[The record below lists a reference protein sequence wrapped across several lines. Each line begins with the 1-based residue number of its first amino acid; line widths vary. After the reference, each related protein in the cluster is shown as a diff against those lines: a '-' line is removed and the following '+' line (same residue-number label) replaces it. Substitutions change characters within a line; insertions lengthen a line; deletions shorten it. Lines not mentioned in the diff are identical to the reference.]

1 MEQSIIDYQ
10 ITRQSQDHNVRAG
23 ILVAS
28 AADLVFEKTRHVKN
42 AGMQNVLMDVNSMA
56 LLNCFQTF
64 ADPQKEETS
73 VLLDIGKNFTNLI
86 IVSDTAPPF
95 VRSINSAGKDI
106 IKQTANELDTTYAC
120 VEEML
125 KQKETTETDRQEFN
139 ASLASALHELSNQ
152 IQETFAYYRTH
163 QQQCRI
169 SKVYI
174 CGGFALGAGVKEI
187 LDTQLLEHVQVWN
200 PLENIPFDQNGQ
212 QTCQCIE
219 NGPAMAVA
227 LGLAMRSI

>member
-1 MEQSIIDYQ
+1 
-10 ITRQSQDHNVRAG
+10 
-23 ILVAS
+23 
-28 AADLVFEKTRHVKN
+28 
-42 AGMQNVLMDVNSMA
+42 MQNVLMDVNSMA
-56 LLNCFQTF
+56 LLNCFEAF
-64 ADPQKEETS
+64 ADPAKDETS

-106 IKQTANELDTTYAC
+106 IRQIANELGTSDDS

-125 KQKETTETDRQEFN
+125 KQKDSTEINRQEFN
-139 ASLASALHELSNQ
+139 VSLASALLELADQ
-152 IQETFAYYRTH
+152 VQETFAYYRTH
-163 QQQCRI
+163 QQQCLI

-174 CGGFALGAGVKEI
+174 CGGFALGAKVEEI
-187 LDTQLLEHVQVWN
+187 LNSQLLETVQVWN
-200 PLENIPFDQNGQ
+200 PLEKIPFNQDGSE
-212 QTCQCIE
+212 TCPCIE

>member
-1 MEQSIIDYQ
+1 
-10 ITRQSQDHNVRAG
+10 
-23 ILVAS
+23 
-28 AADLVFEKTRHVKN
+28 
-42 AGMQNVLMDVNSMA
+42 MQNVLMDVNNMA
-56 LLNCFQTF
+56 LLNCFEAF
-64 ADPQKEETS
+64 AEQEKDETY

-106 IKQTANELDTTYAC
+106 VRHIANELETTDAC

-125 KQKETTETDRQEFN
+125 RQKENTEMDRQQFSV
-139 ASLASALHELSNQ
+139 SLASAMYELTNQ
-152 IQETFAYYRTH
+152 VQETFAYYRTH
-163 QQQCRI
+163 QQHCRI

-174 CGGFALGAGVKEI
+174 CGGFALGTGVEEI
-187 LDTQLLEHVQVWN
+187 LNTQLLEPVQIWN
-200 PLENIPFDQNGQ
+200 PLEKIPFNQNGNE
-212 QTCQCIE
+212 TCQCIE